1 MVKLKIFYS
10 MRIKCYIN
18 IMYSKK
24 IYQKSLNYLNFTGN
38 DLISFFTGISI
49 NPYYNKHILVNIK
62 YNHNLV

>member
-1 MVKLKIFYS
+1 MVKLKTIYNTQ
-10 MRIKCYIN
+10 IKCYID

-24 IYQKSLNYLNFTGN
+24 IYPMNYYFSNFIGN
-38 DLISFFTGISI
+38 ESYSFFTGISI